1 MQNHVIDI
9 MCHSLQTTSIHLLM
23 IVSLFPYHIIGPA
36 SLTYHESVYIFTKA
50 LHIEKPLFH
59 TTLPKQK
66 NVDFIINAKNSSSM

>member
-9 MCHSLQTTSIHLLM
+9 MCHNLQTTSIHLLM

-50 LHIEKPLFH
+50 LHI
-59 TTLPKQK
+59 
-66 NVDFIINAKNSSSM
+66 